1 MKKVLAIFALL
12 FFVGTQQAAAES
24 KDVLNLQ
31 IKDTVKRFEAQ
42 AKGGKE
48 FLAKANGYLVIP
60 DLYKA
65 GFIVGGGY
73 GEGGMVI
80 DDKIVE
86 YYSMITASIGFQAG
100 AQKRSLIIAF
110 LTPEVLKSFRS
121 HNKWKVGV
129 DGSIAFVNWGGGVD
143 LSTVDFKKSIVAFAF
158 DNKGIMA
165 SLSLDGSVFNK
176 LQK

>member
-1 MKKVLAIFALL
+1 MKKILAIFALL

-31 IKDTVKRFEAQ
+31 IKETVKKFEAQ
-42 AKGGKE
+42 AKGGRE

-60 DLYKA
+60 NLYKA

-86 YYSMITASIGFQAG
+86 YYSMLTASIGFQAG

-110 LTPEVLKSFRS
+110 LTHEALKSFRS
-121 HNKWKVGV
+121 SNKWKVGV